1 MGVKLRTRKRKDG
14 RQSFYLDIYTSDE
27 RKTESL
33 KIYIEKGDSAINKK
47 EKKRIAESLRAKC
60 EIELLC
66 GTYNFESKLNRKV
79 DFIQYYDEYLKA
91 YTGRDH
97 RIVKYSLEK
106 FKAYLKVDSINASK
120 VDHNICR
127 EFAVYLKSKEC
138 NLSGETPSNYWTK
151 FKKVIKAAVKDGIL
165 AQNPTDDILVRKDSS
180 GLKKQI
186 VTKEE
191 LQSLIKTECGRD
203 DVKRA
208 FLFACYTG
216 VGMAEIRKLRWVD
229 LSNKK
234 LKYKRAKN
242 ENQVIIDLHDL
253 GRDAA
258 GKKGRLNDLVFKD
271 MPSDTTVRK
280 HLRKWVRDANV
291 DKDIS
296 FYCGRHTF
304 AILLLNNGASILTVA
319 KCMGHTSTKHTVKY
333 LNYVDEL
340 KEKAIMSLPDLKL

>member
-1 MGVKLRTRKRKDG
+1 MGVKLRTIKRKGG
-14 RQSFYLDIYTSDE
+14 RQSYYLDIYTTGG

-33 KIYIEKGDSAINKK
+33 KIYIEKNDSASIKK
-47 EKKRIAESLRAKC
+47 EKKRIAESIRAKY
-60 EIELLC
+60 EIELLY

-79 DFIQYYDEYLKA
+79 DFIQYYDEFLKA
-91 YTGRDH
+91 YTGKDE

-106 FKAYLKVDSINASK
+106 FKDYLKVDSINASK
-120 VDHNICR
+120 LDHSLCKG
-127 EFAVYLKSKEC
+127 FADYLKSKEC
-138 NLSGETPSNYWTK
+138 GLTGETPSNYWTK
-151 FKKVIKAAVKDGIL
+151 FKKVIKALIKDGVL
-165 AQNPTDDILVRKDSS
+165 TQNPTDEIVVKKDSS

-186 VTKEE
+186 LTQEE
-191 LQSLIKTECGRD
+191 LQSLIDTECGRD

-208 FLFACYTG
+208 FLFACFTG

-229 LSNKK
+229 LSNNK
-234 LKYKRAKN
+234 LTYKRAKN
-242 ENQVIIDLHDL
+242 ENQVIIDLHNL

-258 GKKGRLNDLVFKD
+258 GEKGDPNDLVFKG

-280 HLRKWVRDANV
+280 HLRKLVRDAKV
-291 DKDIS
+291 DKSIS

-304 AILLLNNGASILTVA
+304 AILLLSNGASLLTVA
-319 KCMGHTSTKHTVKY
+319 RCMGHTSTKHTVKY